1 MPAGQEPRANGMGKS
16 IKSPGIKIIQIGL
29 HKEWGKRS
37 AIHWDFTICWAM
49 SGNGAGTGLGIIQEI
64 TRKIGAGLKVVPV
77 GFFAAAV
84 GARLPGAARR
94 LFAATATR
102 PLTMSSSVFVLPG
115 QARLLRNLHGA
126 WSEEIF
132 SNFSLRLVRVTR

>member
-37 AIHWDFTICWAM
+37 AIHGDFTICWAM

-77 GFFAAAV
+77 GS
-84 GARLPGAARR
+84 RLPGAARR